1 MKGWRADDG
10 SCGAQTAS
18 DLRVTSSPIAIEV
31 VPIDAGVILAVAG
44 EIDLL
49 TADELSEALAV
60 EVARTELVVVD
71 LTAVEFLSS
80 SGLAAL
86 ALAHRAAVEAD
97 HELRLVAGNRVTL
110 RPIQITGLADEIAVF
125 ATVADAVAGAGSA
138 NSPAE
143 HG

>member
-1 MKGWRADDG
+1 
-10 SCGAQTAS
+10 
-18 DLRVTSSPIAIEV
+18 VTTSPIGIDV
-31 VPIDAGVILAVAG
+31 TPIDAGVIVAVAG

-49 TADELSEALAV
+49 TADQLSEALAV
-60 EVARTELVVVD
+60 EVARCGLVIVD

-80 SGLAAL
+80 SGLASL

-110 RPIQITGLADEIAVF
+110 RPIQITGMADQIGVF
-125 ATVADAVAGAGSA
+125 ATVADAVAGVASV

>member
-1 MKGWRADDG
+1 
-10 SCGAQTAS
+10 
-18 DLRVTSSPIAIEV
+18 VTTSPIAIDV
-31 VPIDAGVILAVAG
+31 IPIDDAGVILAVTG

-49 TADELSEALAV
+49 TADQLRAALEV
-60 EVARTELVVVD
+60 EVARRALVIVD

-86 ALAHRAAVEAD
+86 SLAHRAAVEAD

-110 RPIQITGLADEIAVF
+110 RPIQITGMADEIAVF
-125 ATVADAVAGAGSA
+125 TTVADAVSGAGSA

>member
-1 MKGWRADDG
+1 
-10 SCGAQTAS
+10 
-18 DLRVTSSPIAIEV
+18 VTTSPIAIDL

-49 TADELSEALAV
+49 TADELSAALEV
-60 EVARTELVVVD
+60 EVARCALVVVD

-97 HELRLVAGNRVTL
+97 HELCLVAGNRVTL
-110 RPIQITGLADEIAVF
+110 RPIQITGMADEIAVY
-125 ATVADAVAGAGSA
+125 ASVADAVAGAGSA
-138 NSPAE
+138 SSPAE

>member
-1 MKGWRADDG
+1 M
-10 SCGAQTAS
+10 T
-18 DLRVTSSPIAIEV
+18 TSPIAIDV

-49 TADELSEALAV
+49 TADQLREALTV
-60 EVARTELVVVD
+60 EVARRRLVVVD

-86 ALAHRAAVEAD
+86 ALAHRAAAEAD

-110 RPIQITGLADEIAVF
+110 RPIQITGMADEIAVF
-125 ATVADAVAGAGSA
+125 ATVADAVSGAGSA
-138 NSPAE
+138 SSPAE

>member
-1 MKGWRADDG
+1 M
-10 SCGAQTAS
+10 TA
-18 DLRVTSSPIAIEV
+18 SPIAIDTAA
-31 VPIDAGVILAVAG
+31 IDGGVIISVAG
-44 EIDLL
+44 AIDLL
-49 TADELSEALAV
+49 TADQLSDALSI
-60 EVARTELVVVD
+60 EVPRHALVVVD

-110 RPIQITGLADEIAVF
+110 RPIQITGMADEIAVF
-125 ATVADAVAGAGSA
+125 TTVADAVSGAGSA

>member
-1 MKGWRADDG
+1 M
-10 SCGAQTAS
+10 AS
-18 DLRVTSSPIAIEV
+18 DLRVTSSPITIEV

-60 EVARTELVVVD
+60 EVARRELVVVD

>member
-1 MKGWRADDG
+1 M
-10 SCGAQTAS
+10 T
-18 DLRVTSSPIAIEV
+18 TSPIGIDI
-31 VPIDAGVILAVAG
+31 VPIDAGVIVAVAG

-49 TADELSEALAV
+49 TADQLREALEA
-60 EVARTELVVVD
+60 EVVRRDLVVVD

-86 ALAHRAAVEAD
+86 ALAHRAAVEAGR
-97 HELRLVAGNRVTL
+97 ELRLVAGNRVTL
-110 RPIQITGLADEIAVF
+110 RPIQITGMADEIGVF
-125 ATVADAVAGAGSA
+125 ATVADAVAGVASA

>member
-1 MKGWRADDG
+1 M
-10 SCGAQTAS
+10 T
-18 DLRVTSSPIAIEV
+18 TSPIGIDI
-31 VPIDAGVILAVAG
+31 VPIDAGVIVAVAG

-49 TADELSEALAV
+49 TADQLREALEA
-60 EVARTELVVVD
+60 EVVRRELVVVD

-86 ALAHRAAVEAD
+86 ALAHRAAVEAGR
-97 HELRLVAGNRVTL
+97 ELRLVAGNRVTL
-110 RPIQITGLADEIAVF
+110 RPIQITGIADEIGVF
-125 ATVADAVAGAGSA
+125 ATVADAVAGVASA